1 MDLGKFYERYK
12 QYFCWK
18 LSMELRNA
26 GLSYHAEDII
36 HDVVVSII
44 ANEAH
49 RKKFES
55 LTEREA
61 KAYFSTCLTNRAV
74 DMIRRERRCK
84 DYISTMEATELQ
96 KELGARDLETGVVDR
111 LDQTDRIQR
120 TIQLLTVQ
128 ERELLYLV
136 FIQKRSYREIAGR
149 IKIRES
155 AIAMRVAR
163 LRKKFLILYTKQK
176 RKVAKKDFGYCQAEK
191 LVLL

>member
-12 QYFCWK
+12 QYYCWK

-49 RKKFES
+49 RKKFED
-55 LTEREA
+55 LTEHEA
-61 KAYFSTCLTNRAV
+61 KAYFATCLTNRAV

-84 DYISTMEATELQ
+84 DYISTMEVTELQ
-96 KELGARDLETGVVDR
+96 KELGERDLETGIVDR
-111 LDQTDRIQR
+111 LDQADRIHR

-128 ERELLYLV
+128 ERELLCLV

-155 AIAMRVAR
+155 AIAMRVVR
-163 LRKKFLILYTKQK
+163 LRKKFLMLYTKQK
-176 RKVAKKDFGYCQAEK
+176 NSVTEKKFGYCQAEK